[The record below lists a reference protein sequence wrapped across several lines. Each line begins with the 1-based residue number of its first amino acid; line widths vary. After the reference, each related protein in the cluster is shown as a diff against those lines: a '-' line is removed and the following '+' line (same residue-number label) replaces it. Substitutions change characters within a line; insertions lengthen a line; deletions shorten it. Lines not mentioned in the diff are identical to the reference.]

1 MQQFSKVEVF
11 SLSAKICDRCGR
23 RAELATS
30 EFQEFLSV
38 DRVSGYGSVFGD
50 GECLR
55 LDLCQHCTKTL
66 LGAWIQSGKIA

>member
-11 SLSAKICDRCGR
+11 SLSAKVCYRCGR
-23 RAELATS
+23 RAELAAS

-38 DRVSGYGSVFGD
+38 DRVAGYGSVFGD

>member
-30 EFQEFLSV
+30 EFQEFLSL
-38 DRVSGYGSVFGD
+38 DRVAGYGSVFGD
-50 GECLR
+50 GELI
-55 LDLCQHCTKTL
+55 LP
-66 LGAWIQSGKIA
+66 A

>member
-11 SLSAKICDRCGR
+11 SLSAKVCDRCGC
-23 RAELATS
+23 RAELAAS

-38 DRVSGYGSVFGD
+38 DRVAGYGSVFGD

-66 LGAWIQSGKIA
+66 LGAWIQLGKIA

>member
-11 SLSAKICDRCGR
+11 SLSAKVCDRCGR

-30 EFQEFLSV
+30 EFQEFLSL
-38 DRVSGYGSVFGD
+38 DRVAGYGSVFGD

-55 LDLCQHCTKTL
+55 LDLCQHCTKKL
-66 LGAWIQSGKIA
+66 LGVWIQSGIIA

>member
-38 DRVSGYGSVFGD
+38 DRVAGYGSVLVT
-50 GECLR
+50 E
-55 LDLCQHCTKTL
+55 
-66 LGAWIQSGKIA
+66 SV

>member
-1 MQQFSKVEVF
+1 MQQFSKVDVF

-38 DRVSGYGSVFGD
+38 DRVAGYESVFGD
-50 GECLR
+50 GNSLR

>member
-11 SLSAKICDRCGR
+11 SLSAKVCDRCGR
-23 RAELATS
+23 RAELAAS

-38 DRVSGYGSVFGD
+38 DRVAGYGSVFGD

-55 LDLCQHCTKTL
+55 LDLCQYCTKTL
-66 LGAWIQSGKIA
+66 LGAWIQSGKIV

>member
-30 EFQEFLSV
+30 EFQELLSV
-38 DRVSGYGSVFGD
+38 DRVAGYGSVFGD

-55 LDLCQHCTKTL
+55 LDVCQHCTKTL
-66 LGAWIQSGKIA
+66 LRAWIQSGKIA